1 MNLEVKDLKKFKK
14 IHLIGIGGISMS
26 AVAETLHNWGFH
38 VTGSDAVHSEIT
50 DKLNL
55 HGIKTTIGHDL
66 DSLRKADLVVYSA
79 AISPNDP
86 EMLEAQKLGIELMER
101 STFLGLITKAY
112 KNTISISGTHGKT
125 TTTSMLS
132 VCFLEAHKDPTIQ
145 VGAILK
151 QLQGNNRVGN
161 SDYFILE
168 SCEYVESFL
177 KFHPKTE
184 IILNIDNDHLDYF
197 KDLEHI
203 KSAFVK
209 FVKLLPNDGLLV
221 LNADDKN
228 SVDLYKYTNAKV
240 VTYGIENEK
249 SNFIAR
255 NITFDN
261 NGFPLFDVYR
271 NNTFYKSI
279 KLSVPGMHNVYN
291 ALACIATCYEYG
303 IDKEIIKT
311 GLLKYTG
318 AHRRF
323 ELVGSSNGAYIY
335 DDYGHH
341 PTEIKAVYNAMKKK
355 KYNRSWVIFQ
365 PHTYSR
371 TKNLLNDFAQ
381 SLAGFD
387 NIIITDIYAAREANT
402 VGVSP
407 NDLVKQIN
415 LNRVGKPALY
425 MSDFDEI
432 AKYIRDRVMPNDIV
446 LTVGAGTVTTIGPKI
461 IGEKN
466 KLKAELF

>member
-1 MNLEVKDLKKFKK
+1 MVNLEELKHYKH
-14 IHLIGIGGISMS
+14 IHMLGIGGTSMS
-26 AVAETLHNWGFH
+26 GIATILKKWGIY
-38 VTGSDAVHSEIT
+38 VTGSDANLTEYVI
-50 DKLNL
+50 KLKDN
-55 HGIKTTIGHDL
+55 GIPVVIGHDL
-66 DSLRKADLVVYSA
+66 DNLRKADLVVYSA
-79 AISPNDP
+79 AISNDDI
-86 EMLEAQKLGIELMER
+86 EMLEAKRLNIETMER

-112 KNTISISGTHGKT
+112 KETICVSGTHGKT
-125 TTTSMLS
+125 STTSMIS
-132 VCFLEAHKDPTIQ
+132 SCFLEARKDPTIQ

-151 QLQGNNRVGN
+151 QIDGNYRVGN
-161 SDYFILE
+161 SEYFLLE

-197 KDLEHI
+197 QDLEHI
-203 KSAFVK
+203 KNAFVK

-221 LNADDKN
+221 VNSDDPN
-228 SVDLYKYTNAKV
+228 CVDLYKNTNAKI
-240 VTYGIENEK
+240 VTFGIENDK

-271 NNTFYKSI
+271 NNSFYKSI
-279 KLSVPGMHNVYN
+279 KLSVPGTHNVYN

-303 IDKEIIKT
+303 IDKEIIKS

-323 ELVGSSNGAYIY
+323 ELVGNTNGAYVY

-341 PTEIKAVYNAMKKK
+341 PTEIKAVYDAMKKK

-371 TKNLLNDFAQ
+371 TKNLLTDFAQ
-381 SLAGFD
+381 VLSGFD
-387 NIIITDIYAAREANT
+387 NIIVTDIYAARESNT
-402 VGVSP
+402 VGVSSQ
-407 NDLVKQIN
+407 DLVNQIN
-415 LNRVGKPALY
+415 INRIGKRAIY

-446 LTVGAGTVTTIGPKI
+446 LTIGAGTVTNIGPKI
-461 IGEKN
+461 IGK
-466 KLKAELF
+466 

>member
-1 MNLEVKDLKKFKK
+1 MINLEELKQYKH
-14 IHLIGIGGISMS
+14 IHMIGIGGTSMS
-26 AVAETLHNWGFH
+26 GIATILKKWGFY
-38 VTGSDAVHSEIT
+38 VTGSDANASELV
-50 DKLNL
+50 DKLKENN
-55 HGIKTTIGHDL
+55 IPVVIGHDL

-79 AISPNDP
+79 AISPDDI
-86 EMLEAQKLGIELMER
+86 EMQEAKRLNIETMER

-112 KNTISISGTHGKT
+112 HNTISISGTHGKT
-125 TTTSMLS
+125 TTTSMIS
-132 VCFLEAHKDPTIQ
+132 VCFLEAHKDPSIQ
-145 VGAILK
+145 VGSILK
-151 QLQGNNRVGN
+151 QIDGNYRVGN

-197 KDLEHI
+197 KDLDHV
-203 KSAFVK
+203 KNAFVK
-209 FVKLLPNDGLLV
+209 FVQLLPNDGLLI
-221 LNADDKN
+221 LNADDAN
-228 SVDLYKYTNAKV
+228 CADLYKNTNAKV
-240 VTYGIENEK
+240 VTFGIENEK

-291 ALACIATCYEYG
+291 ALACIATCHEYG
-303 IDKEIIKT
+303 IDKEVIKT

-323 ELVGSSNGAYIY
+323 ELVGETNGAYVY

-341 PTEIKAVYNAMKKK
+341 PTEIKAVYDAMKKK
-355 KYNRSWVIFQ
+355 KYNRSWVVFQ

-371 TKNLLNDFAQ
+371 TKNLLTDFAQ
-381 SLAGFD
+381 VLSGFD
-387 NIIITDIYAAREANT
+387 NVIITDIYAAREQNT
-402 VGVSP
+402 VGVSSQ
-407 NDLVKQIN
+407 DLVDLIN
-415 LNRVGKPALY
+415 VNRIGKKALY
-425 MSDFDEI
+425 MSDFNEI

-446 LTVGAGTVTTIGPKI
+446 LTIGAGTVTNIGSMI
-461 IGEKN
+461 ISK
-466 KLKAELF
+466 

>member
-1 MNLEVKDLKKFKK
+1 
-14 IHLIGIGGISMS
+14 
-26 AVAETLHNWGFH
+26 
-38 VTGSDAVHSEIT
+38 
-50 DKLNL
+50 
-55 HGIKTTIGHDL
+55 
-66 DSLRKADLVVYSA
+66 
-79 AISPNDP
+79 
-86 EMLEAQKLGIELMER
+86 MER

-209 FVKLLPNDGLLV
+209 FVKLLPTDGLLV

-461 IGEKN
+461 IGEK
-466 KLKAELF
+466 K

>member
-1 MNLEVKDLKKFKK
+1 MVNLEELKKYKH
-14 IHLIGIGGISMS
+14 IHMIGIGGTSMS
-26 AVAETLHNWGFH
+26 GIADILKKWGFY
-38 VTGSDAVHSEIT
+38 VTGSDASSSELV
-50 DKLNL
+50 DKLQDN
-55 HGIKTTIGHDL
+55 GISVVIGHDL
-66 DSLRKADLVVYSA
+66 DNLRKADLVIYSA
-79 AISPNDP
+79 AISKDDA
-86 EMLEAQKLGIELMER
+86 ELQEAKRLNIETMER
-101 STFLGLITKAY
+101 STFLGLITKAF
-112 KNTISISGTHGKT
+112 KETISISGTHGKT

-132 VCFLEAHKDPTIQ
+132 VCFLEAHKDPSIQ

-151 QLQGNNRVGN
+151 QIDGNYRVGN

-197 KDLEHI
+197 KDLDHV
-203 KSAFVK
+203 KSSFVK
-209 FVKLLPNDGLLV
+209 FVKLLPKNGLLI
-221 LNADDKN
+221 LNADDSN
-228 SVDLYKYTNAKV
+228 SADLYKHTNAKI
-240 VTYGIENEK
+240 VTFGIQNEK

-261 NGFPLFDVYR
+261 NGFALFDVYR
-271 NNTFYKSI
+271 NNSFFKSI

-303 IDKEIIKT
+303 IDKEVIKS
-311 GLLKYTG
+311 GLFKYTG

-323 ELVGSSNGAYIY
+323 ELVGSTNGAYVY

-341 PTEIKAVYNAMKKK
+341 PTEIKAVYDAMKKK

-371 TKNLLNDFAQ
+371 TKSLLNDFSQAL
-381 SLAGFD
+381 SGFD
-387 NIIITDIYAAREANT
+387 NIIVTDIYAARESDT
-402 VGVSP
+402 LGVSSQ
-407 NDLVKQIN
+407 DLVNQIN
-415 LNRVGKPALY
+415 INRVGKQALY

-446 LTVGAGTVTTIGPKI
+446 LTIGAGTVTNIGPKI
-461 IGEKN
+461 IGK
-466 KLKAELF
+466 

>member
-1 MNLEVKDLKKFKK
+1 MSGIAAILKK
-14 IHLIGIGGISMS
+14 
-26 AVAETLHNWGFH
+26 WGFY
-38 VTGSDAVHSEIT
+38 VTGSDANSSELI
-50 DKLNL
+50 DKLRENN
-55 HGIKTTIGHDL
+55 IPVVIGHDL
-66 DSLRKADLVVYSA
+66 DSLRKSDLVVYSA
-79 AISPNDP
+79 AISPEDV
-86 EMLEAQKLGIELMER
+86 EMQEAQRLGIETMER

-112 KNTISISGTHGKT
+112 HNTISISGTHGKT
-125 TTTSMLS
+125 TTTSMIS
-132 VCFLEAHKDPTIQ
+132 MCFLEARKDPSIQ

-151 QLQGNNRVGN
+151 PIGGNYRVGN

-177 KFHPKTE
+177 KFHPRTE
-184 IILNIDNDHLDYF
+184 VILNIDNDHLDYF
-197 KDLEHI
+197 KDLDHI
-203 KSAFVK
+203 KNAFTK
-209 FVKLLPNDGLLV
+209 FVQLLPNDGLLI
-221 LNADDKN
+221 LNADDSN
-228 SVDLYKYTNAKV
+228 CVDLYKNTNAKV

-249 SNFIAR
+249 ANFIAR

-291 ALACIATCYEYG
+291 ALACIATCHEYG
-303 IDKEIIKT
+303 IDKEVIKT
-311 GLLKYTG
+311 ALLKYTG

-323 ELVGSSNGAYIY
+323 EFVGNSNGASVF

-355 KYNRSWVIFQ
+355 KYNRSWVVFQ

-371 TKNLLNDFAQ
+371 TKALLNDFAQ
-381 SLAGFD
+381 ALSGFD
-387 NIIITDIYAAREANT
+387 NIIITDIYAARETNT

-407 NDLVKQIN
+407 QDLVNLIN
-415 LNRVGKPALY
+415 VNRVGKQALY
-425 MSDFDEI
+425 MSDFNEI

-446 LTVGAGTVTTIGPKI
+446 LTIGAGTVTNIGPMIVSK
-461 IGEKN
+461 
-466 KLKAELF
+466 